1 MGETGSRRASV
12 CRRWPCQGDVI
23 LMLDY
28 SNGDDDV
35 VFRDVEG
42 GNRGREDLG
51 KKNKSH

>member
-1 MGETGSRRASV
+1 M
-12 CRRWPCQGDVI
+12 
-23 LMLDY
+23 MLNY

-42 GNRGREDLG
+42 GNRSREDLG

>member
-1 MGETGSRRASV
+1 M
-12 CRRWPCQGDVI
+12 
-23 LMLDY
+23 MLNY
-28 SNGDDDV
+28 SNGEDSDDDV